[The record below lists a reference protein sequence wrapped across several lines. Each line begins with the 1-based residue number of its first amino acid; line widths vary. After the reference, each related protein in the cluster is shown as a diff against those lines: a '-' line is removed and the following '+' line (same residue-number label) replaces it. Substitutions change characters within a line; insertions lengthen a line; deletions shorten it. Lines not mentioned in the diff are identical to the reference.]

1 MTVTDSDIAQ
11 ALAPIFSGGAA
22 TVAERLHS
30 YPDGVCRTELSGG
43 ARIWV
48 VSRYEDVKRLLCDP
62 RLDLN
67 KHSSRAGYQGFGL
80 PAALDA
86 NLLNLDGADHARLR
100 RLVSS
105 AFTARRV
112 EGLADGIQGTAEALV
127 DGFVCT
133 GRADLLGDFA
143 VLLPVIVI
151 CDLLGIASEQGED
164 LRAATQV
171 MFAPDRRTPA
181 ELAAALGRIISL
193 LKSIVAAKR
202 EQPADDLLSA
212 MIAARDG
219 QDRLAEDELLSLAFL
234 TLFAG
239 YENSVHLI
247 TGAMLRLLSEPGL
260 AAAVLAEA
268 SPHTPA
274 MERAVEEHLRLDQ
287 PVATA
292 LRRFPT
298 EDIRVGAT
306 TIPAGDVVLLAI
318 SAANVDPAVAGGRL
332 GHLSFGQGVHY
343 CLGAPLARL
352 EARIAIWTLMHQL
365 PGLELAVPEDELLW
379 KSGHRQRFLTGL
391 PVRFTPQNSKSG
403 RRA

>member
-1 MTVTDSDIAQ
+1 MTVKDSDIAQ
-11 ALAPIFSGGAA
+11 ALAPIFAGGPAA
-22 TVAERLHS
+22 VAELLHS
-30 YPDGVCRTELSGG
+30 YPDGVCRTELPDGS
-43 ARIWV
+43 RIWV
-48 VSRYEDVKRLLCDP
+48 VGRYEDVKRLLCDP

-105 AFTARRV
+105 AFTARRAA
-112 EGLADGIQGTAEALV
+112 GLAEGIRATAESLV

-133 GRADLLGDFA
+133 GQADLLADFA
-143 VLLPVIVI
+143 VLMPVIVI
-151 CDLLGIASEQGED
+151 CDLLGIEADQGED
-164 LRAATQV
+164 LREATQV
-171 MFAPDRRTPA
+171 LFAPDRRTPA
-181 ELAAALGRIISL
+181 ELAAALGRIIGL
-193 LKSIVAAKR
+193 LTSIVAAKR

-212 MIAARDG
+212 MIGARDG

-247 TGAMLRLLSEPGL
+247 TGAVLRLLSEPE
-260 AAAVLAEA
+260 LAEA
-268 SPHTPA
+268 IRAEDSPHTPA
-274 MERAVEEHLRLDQ
+274 MERAIEEHLRLDQ

-298 EDIRVGAT
+298 EDIQVGTT
-306 TIPAGDVVLLAI
+306 TIPAGDVVLLALGAANAD
-318 SAANVDPAVAGGRL
+318 SAAAGGRL

-365 PGLELAVPEDELLW
+365 PGLELAVPEDDLVW

-391 PVRFTPQNSKSG
+391 PVRFTPQNSNS
-403 RRA
+403 RRRV

>member
-1 MTVTDSDIAQ
+1 MKDSDIAR
-11 ALAPIFSGGAA
+11 ALAPIFAEEAA
-22 TVAERLHS
+22 AVARRLHS
-30 YPDGVCRTELSGG
+30 YPDGVYRTRLPGG

-48 VSRYEDVKRLLCDP
+48 VSRYEDVRRLLADP
-62 RLDLN
+62 RLNLN
-67 KHSSRAGYQGFGL
+67 KRSSRAGYQGFGL
-80 PAALDA
+80 PAALEA
-86 NLLNLDGADHARLR
+86 NLLNLDGSDHARLR
-100 RLVSS
+100 RLVAS

-112 EGLADGIQGTAEALV
+112 DGLGERIRGTAEALI
-127 DGFVCT
+127 DGVR
-133 GRADLLGDFA
+133 GQAGADLLAAFA
-143 VLLPVIVI
+143 APLPVIVI

-193 LKSIVAAKR
+193 LTSIVAAKR